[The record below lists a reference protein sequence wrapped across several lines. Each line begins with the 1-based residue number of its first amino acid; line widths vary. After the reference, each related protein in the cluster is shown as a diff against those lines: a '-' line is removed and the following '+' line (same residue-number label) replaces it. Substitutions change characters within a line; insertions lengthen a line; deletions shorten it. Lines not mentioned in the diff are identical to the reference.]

1 VKFNEKKKIYL
12 ILLTFLFFNTAYFKL
27 NISNVDQ
34 QNIDNNYQPILSDVN
49 VGNFTVPGISVPIP
63 ISQVIKIGILDDMKY
78 ITGEHAWNGA
88 ILAAKEINQAGGVL
102 LNGTIHYVGLVA
114 EDTDEANPNLEI
126 LDGILAATKMVSY
139 DPHYI
144 IGGFCRE
151 SLHAYQEVIMDAK
164 IPFLCTGCP
173 SDVFCENVY
182 INYNRYKYFFRAS
195 PINGTSLARELISY
209 FVYLTSFL
217 KAVYGQ
223 DAGRFGI
230 LREDLSWT
238 SPIANILKSNLP
250 LLVPNYSLELEV
262 AYPISAVPTDFNS
275 YLSMFEAAGA
285 QIVIPLISGPTGA
298 HLGAVYG
305 QMKLEYLLCGINYMS
320 QSDTYWNL
328 TAGGG
333 RYEITMQSAYRTN
346 KTPQTIPF
354 WDAFLAEYNKEPI
367 FTGIGSYD
375 AVRMLAYVTSEVQS
389 FNADIIVSE
398 LEQINQSNP
407 FAGVSGNIAF
417 TETHDLLEGWP
428 YATELF
434 CQWQMDGNKVVLST
448 GNLIYPDSIVTGSL
462 SIPYWGIYNLV
473 DDYSYKLPGDFSL
486 SSDAD
491 NPDPD
496 GAFIINWTD
505 SEGADYYTLYLSN
518 SPITYVSKNHMLITN
533 VTEPGEV
540 PLSGLRT
547 GEYFIAAVAYNGTGQ
562 KFSNNVQVTV
572 QLPAPGNF
580 TLSSDADAPDTD
592 GAFNLIW
599 TDSEG
604 ADNYSVYM
612 FDKFITEIN
621 ESLTLLANQTA
632 ISPFPISGLLN
643 DEYYFTIL
651 AYNENG
657 ATMSDNEYIIVYLP
671 VSNGDKIIIP
681 GYSFILILSIGFIV
695 SLLLVKNTLHKKIK

>member
-1 VKFNEKKKIYL
+1 MKKKNIYL
-12 ILLTFLFFNTAYFKL
+12 VLLIFLFFNTAYFKF
-27 NISNVDQ
+27 NISYADQ
-34 QNIDNNYQPILSDVN
+34 QNINKNAKPILSDVI
-49 VGNFTVPGISVPIP
+49 VGNYTVPGISVPIP

-126 LDGILAATKMVSY
+126 IDGILAATKIISN
-139 DPHYI
+139 DPHYV
-144 IGGFCRE
+144 IGGFLKE
-151 SLHAYQEVIMDAK
+151 SLQAYYEVIMDAK

-173 SDVFCENVY
+173 SDSFCENVY
-182 INYNRYKYFFRAS
+182 NDYNRYKYFFRAS

-209 FVYLTSFL
+209 LVYLTSFL

-223 DAGRFGI
+223 DAEKFGI
-230 LREDLSWT
+230 LREDLAWT
-238 SPIANILKSNLP
+238 MPIANILKSILP
-250 LLVPNYSLELEV
+250 VYIPNYTLVQEV
-262 AYPISAVPTDFNS
+262 VYPISAVPVDFDT
-275 YLSMFEAAGA
+275 YLNMFEAAGA
-285 QIVIPLISGPTGA
+285 QIVIPIISGPTGA
-298 HLGAVYG
+298 YLGARYG
-305 QMKLEYLLCGINYMS
+305 QLKPEYLLCGINFIA
-320 QSDTYWNL
+320 QSDTYWDL

-333 RYEITMQSAYRTN
+333 RYEITMQPIHNTN
-346 KTPQTIPF
+346 KTYLTIPF
-354 WDAFLAEYNKEPI
+354 WDTFLAEYNKEPI
-367 FTGIGSYD
+367 YTGVGSYD
-375 AVRMLAYVTSEVQS
+375 AVRMLVYATSQVQS

-417 TETHDLLEGWP
+417 TESHDLLEGWP
-428 YATELF
+428 YSTELF

-448 GNLIYPDSIVTGSL
+448 GNLIYPNSIVTGSL

-473 DDYSYKLPGDFSL
+473 DDYSYKLPGNFSL
-486 SSDAD
+486 FSDAD
-491 NPDPD
+491 DPDPD
-496 GAFIINWTD
+496 GAFD
-505 SEGADYYTLYLSN
+505 
-518 SPITYVSKNHMLITN
+518 
-533 VTEPGEV
+533 
-540 PLSGLRT
+540 
-547 GEYFIAAVAYNGTGQ
+547 
-562 KFSNNVQVTV
+562 
-572 QLPAPGNF
+572 
-580 TLSSDADAPDTD
+580 
-592 GAFNLIW
+592 LIW

-621 ESLTLLANQTA
+621 ESLTLHANQTA

-657 ATMSDNEYIIVYLP
+657 ATMSNNEYIIVYLP
-671 VSNGDKIIIP
+671 DSNGDKIIIP